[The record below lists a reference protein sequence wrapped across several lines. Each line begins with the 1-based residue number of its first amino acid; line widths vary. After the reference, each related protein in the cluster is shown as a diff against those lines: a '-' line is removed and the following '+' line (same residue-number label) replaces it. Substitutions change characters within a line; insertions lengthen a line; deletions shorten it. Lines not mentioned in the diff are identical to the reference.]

1 MHENIGGAAL
11 GHAIELTRDLK
22 RNSGFVSCDVLIAG
36 YEQVLAELNAIGP
49 TAPPSADSLTS
60 LIARI
65 DLFGAFFALLAQ
77 LAVVTGSLGS
87 RARNGGE
94 PAEAE
99 AAPATA
105 PLRRPGFGNGQSR
118 NGTPDAAGF
127 EHRSKN

>member
-22 RNSGFVSCDVLIAG
+22 RNSGIVSCDVLIAG
-36 YEQVLAELNAIGP
+36 HEQVLAELNAIGP

-77 LAVVTGSLGS
+77 LAVVTGSLGT

-94 PAEAE
+94 PAE
-99 AAPATA
+99 PALAVGNQETG
-105 PLRRPGFGNGQSR
+105 RRMRPGSSIAR
-118 NGTPDAAGF
+118 KTITP
-127 EHRSKN
+127 SI